1 MDLKD
6 AKIDIKFLVTI
17 GTIIVTMAGFYY
29 TTTYRLTALEEKVKQ
44 LESNNEAI
52 IRLEERLK
60 NVQNKTDEIYDHII
74 TFFSSD
80 TR

>member
-6 AKIDIKFLVTI
+6 AKIDIKFLLTI

-29 TTTYRLTALEEKVKQ
+29 TTNYRLASLEEKVKQ
-44 LESNNEAI
+44 LETNNEAI

-60 NVQNKTDEIYDHII
+60 TVQKKTDEIYDHII
-74 TFFSSD
+74 NFFSND
-80 TR
+80 DR

>member
-1 MDLKD
+1 MDIKD
-6 AKIDIKFLVTI
+6 AKIDMKFLITI
-17 GTIIVTMAGFYY
+17 GTIIATMAGFYY
-29 TTTYRLTALEEKVKQ
+29 TTTYRLDSLEGKVKQ

-74 TFFSSD
+74 SFFSGD
-80 TR
+80 DK

>member
-1 MDLKD
+1 MDIKD
-6 AKIDIKFLVTI
+6 AKIDMKFLITI
-17 GTIIVTMAGFYY
+17 GTIIATMAGFYY
-29 TTTYRLTALEEKVKQ
+29 TTTYRLDSLEGKVKQ

-74 TFFSSD
+74 AHD
-80 TR
+80 IDD